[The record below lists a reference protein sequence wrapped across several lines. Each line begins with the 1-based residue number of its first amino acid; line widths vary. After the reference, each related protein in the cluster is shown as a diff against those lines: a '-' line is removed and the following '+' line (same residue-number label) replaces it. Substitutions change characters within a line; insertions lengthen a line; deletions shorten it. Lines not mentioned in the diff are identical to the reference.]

1 MIRMSAEKMHRVF
14 SLYQQ
19 SGYYFTQAHYPV
31 LQTVQCHR
39 SRRVTAENAG
49 HSVTAVYFS
58 DKANFYISGSRSR
71 SYRPSSG
78 EGNLPW
84 CSLKTS
90 RPSDVIR

>member
-1 MIRMSAEKMHRVF
+1 MIFMIRMSAEKMHSVF

-19 SGYYFTQAHYPV
+19 SGYYFTRAHYPV

-58 DKANFYISGSRSR
+58 DKANFYISGSSFETILQAFVWRGK
-71 SYRPSSG
+71 PAVVFT
-78 EGNLPW
+78 E
-84 CSLKTS
+84 
-90 RPSDVIR
+90 DV